1 MKNHILRALLIFF
14 LALPST
20 TLLAQTTAA
29 SPPPF
34 AAETDAARAARMKW
48 WTEARFG
55 MFIHW
60 DMSSIAGTEISWS
73 RQSARPLDVDKA
85 PAGYVADP
93 VYEMDHGQPL

>member
-29 SPPPF
+29 SSPPF
-34 AAETDAARAARMKW
+34 AAETDAARAARIKW

-55 MFIHW
+55 MFIH
-60 DMSSIAGTEISWS
+60 SSNRNFSTNGLESNIKHYSSFVLRWEQWFRAINC
-73 RQSARPLDVDKA
+73 
-85 PAGYVADP
+85 
-93 VYEMDHGQPL
+93 